1 MKQLF
6 LQRRKGAKPQRKTSF
21 LRLRPPLRLCVKKAK
36 LHLMSEKPQLDKF
49 GVAAALQEIAQMMD
63 LKGGQFRFKAKAYN
77 AGARAIQAV
86 ADLDRLVREDCL
98 TTLPRIGDALASQI
112 KQLYLTGESSVL
124 SQLRKEFPTGIV
136 ELSSV
141 PGLSVQKIRVLQE
154 ELGITSIADLKAAA
168 EAGRLREIKGFGPKT
183 EERLL
188 QQLATPVQK
197 PKRRLHLHHAWNTAD
212 QVVDYLRAIDGVV
225 EVSVAG
231 SLRRWVETIDV
242 IDIVAGANDPQAVIE
257 KFLQF
262 PLILSS
268 HIEDENTC
276 VAQFGD
282 GAQVWL
288 TAVSPKD
295 FGITLFVKTG
305 SQSHLEKVQSHAERK
320 KISFAKL
327 PRTEDQLYK
336 RLGMAYIPPE
346 LREDQG
352 EIEAALAK
360 KLPEDLVTEADIKGI
375 VHAHTTY
382 SDGIHTLDA
391 MVRGAE
397 AMGMKYITIT
407 DHSPTAIYA
416 NGLNVDRLKR
426 QWDEIDELQE
436 QVSIKILRGTESDI
450 IASGNLDYPDDVL
463 EKFDVIV
470 ASIHARYKMDG
481 AKMTQRITSAM
492 RQPVF
497 KIWGHALGRLLERR
511 PPVECDVERILDV
524 IAESK
529 AAIEING
536 DPYRLDLE
544 PRWVREA
551 RKRKIKFVISTD
563 AHSVKAM
570 NNVKYGVAMARRG
583 WVTRKEVLNTLN
595 TAAFT
600 KAVKPV

>member
-1 MKQLF
+1 MPEQ
-6 LQRRKGAKPQRKTSF
+6 
-21 LRLRPPLRLCVKKAK
+21 K
-36 LHLMSEKPQLDKF
+36 LDRF
-49 GVAAALQEIAQMMD
+49 GIAAALQEIAQLMD
-63 LKGGQFRFKAKAYN
+63 LKGGQYRFKAKAYN

-86 ADLDRLVREDCL
+86 ADLDRLVREDRL

-124 SQLRKEFPTGIV
+124 AGLRKEFPTGIA
-136 ELSSV
+136 ELSTV
-141 PGLSVQKIRVLQE
+141 PGLSVEKIRQLQE
-154 ELGITSIADLKAAA
+154 SLGITSIAELKAAA
-168 EAGRLREIKGFGPKT
+168 EAGRLQKLKGFGPKT
-183 EERLL
+183 EQRLL
-188 QQLATPVQK
+188 AHLTTPVKK

-212 QVVDYLRAIDGVV
+212 QVTEYLKAIDGVV

-231 SLRRWVETIDV
+231 SLRRWEETVGVIDV
-242 IDIVAGANDPQAVIE
+242 VAAADDPPAIIE

-268 HIEDENTC
+268 HLEDENTC

-288 TAVSPKD
+288 SVVPPKEFAV
-295 FGITLFVKTG
+295 TLFVKTG
-305 SQSHLEKVQSHAERK
+305 SQAHLEKIQAYAEK
-320 KISFAKL
+320 KKLSFARL
-327 PRTEDQLYK
+327 PASEEQLYK
-336 RLGMAYIPPE
+336 RLGMAYIEPE

-360 KLPEDLVTEADIKGI
+360 KLPEDLVTETDIKGM
-375 VHAHTTY
+375 VHCHTTY
-382 SDGIHTLDA
+382 SDGVHTLEA

-397 AMGMKYITIT
+397 EMGMKYITIT

-416 NGLNVDRLKR
+416 NGLKLDRLKR
-426 QWDEIDELQE
+426 QWDEIDEVQE
-436 QVSIKILRGTESDI
+436 KVSIKILRGTESDI
-450 IASGNLDYPDDVL
+450 VASGNLDYPDSVL

-470 ASIHARYKMDG
+470 ASIHARYKMDS
-481 AKMTQRITSAM
+481 AKMTERITTAM

-497 KIWGHALGRLLERR
+497 KIWGHALGRLLQRR
-511 PPVECDVERILDV
+511 PPFECDVLRILDV

-551 RKRKIKFVISTD
+551 RKRKLKFVISTD

-570 NNVKYGVAMARRG
+570 QNIRYGVAMARRG

-595 TAAFT
+595 TAAFA
-600 KAVKPV
+600 KAVKPI

>member
-1 MKQLF
+1 
-6 LQRRKGAKPQRKTSF
+6 
-21 LRLRPPLRLCVKKAK
+21 
-36 LHLMSEKPQLDKF
+36 MSQKPQLDRF
-49 GVAAALQEIAQMMD
+49 GVAAALQEIAQLME
-63 LKGGQFRFKAKAYN
+63 LKGGQNRFKAKAYN

-86 ADLDRLVREDCL
+86 ADLDRLVREDSL

-124 SQLRKEFPTGIV
+124 NGLRKEFPAGVI
-136 ELSSV
+136 ELSAV
-141 PGLSVQKIRVLQE
+141 PGLSVEKIRQLDE
-154 ELGITSIADLKAAA
+154 AGISSIAQLKVAA
-168 EAGRLREIKGFGPKT
+168 ESGRLESLKGFGPKT
-183 EERLL
+183 AQRLL
-188 QQLATPVQK
+188 TQLATPVQK

-212 QVVDYLRAIDGVV
+212 QSVEYLKAIDDIVD
-225 EVSVAG
+225 VSVAG
-231 SLRRWVETIDV
+231 SLRRWEETIGV
-242 IDIVAGANDPQAVIE
+242 IDIVASAQDPAAVIE

-262 PLILSS
+262 QLILSS

-276 VAQFGD
+276 VAQFAD

-288 TAVSPKD
+288 TVVPPKE
-295 FGITLFVKTG
+295 FAITLFVKTG
-305 SQSHLEKVQSHAERK
+305 SQAHIEKVQRYAEKK
-320 KISFAKL
+320 KISFARL
-327 PRTEDQLYK
+327 PKTEAQLYS

-360 KLPEDLVTEADIKGI
+360 KVPEDLVTVADIKGM
-375 VHAHTTY
+375 VHCHTTY
-382 SDGIHTLDA
+382 SDGIHTLEA

-397 AMGMKYITIT
+397 EMGMKYITIT

-416 NGLNVDRLKR
+416 NGLKVDRLKR
-426 QWDEIDELQE
+426 QWDEIDEVQE
-436 QVSIKILRGTESDI
+436 KVSIKILRGTESDI
-450 IASGNLDYPDDVL
+450 IASGELDYPDAVL

-470 ASIHARYKMDG
+470 ASIHARYKMDS
-481 AKMTQRITSAM
+481 AKMTERIVTAM

-497 KIWGHALGRLLERR
+497 KIWGHGLGRLLQRR
-511 PPVECDVERILDV
+511 PPFECDVEHILDV

-544 PRWVREA
+544 PRWLREA
-551 RKRKIKFVISTD
+551 RKRKIKFVVSTD

-583 WVTRKEVLNTLN
+583 WITRKEVLNTLN
-595 TAAFT
+595 TTGFS
-600 KAVKPV
+600 KAVKP